1 MFFRA
6 NERQF
11 APATLRLD
19 IFTKEAVARHGCRP
33 VAEVILVAGDRRTG
47 ASAFEPFLRAG
58 GGGLS
63 FLLSFILSL
72 PCARLLSALL
82 EVGLNDL

>member
-1 MFFRA
+1 MASVPGGAQHSEEAGADNCSRLVT
-6 NERQF
+6 EI
-11 APATLRLD
+11 TL
-19 IFTKEAVARHGCRP
+19 G
-33 VAEVILVAGDRRTG
+33 AGDLGTG

-58 GGGLS
+58 GGGLA

>member
-1 MFFRA
+1 M
-6 NERQF
+6 
-11 APATLRLD
+11 
-19 IFTKEAVARHGCRP
+19 ARHGCRP

-58 GGGLS
+58 GGGGLS

-82 EVGLNDL
+82 EVGLDDL